1 MTKLAVIRIRGNAA
15 VPKKIGHALN
25 LLNLK
30 NRNNCVVL
38 EDDGSN
44 KGMIRKVQNFVT
56 FGEIDKDTLKLLK
69 EKRGEKNSKTF
80 KLSPPKRGFD
90 KGGVR
95 KRHNEGG
102 ALGYRGKEINDLLR
116 RMI

>member
-15 VPKKIGHALN
+15 VPKRIDHTLN
-25 LLNLK
+25 LLNLR
-30 NRNNCVVL
+30 NRNNCVIL
-38 EDDGSN
+38 EDNESN
-44 KGMIRKVQNFVT
+44 RGMIQKAQNFIT
-56 FGEIDKDTLKLLK
+56 FGEIDKETLKLLK
-69 EKRGEKNSKTF
+69 EKRGEENSKTF

-102 ALGYRGKEINDLLR
+102 ALGYRGKEINELLR